1 MSLLRSWVHR
11 WLRCYKQVAPLELP
25 NQSAPGPLKSH
36 PTANAWTR
44 PGWNGPLA
52 RPAGLPARLSGEGRT
67 GGTGLRWQKELLTR
81 SVRRVAGRYG
91 PVARATFFRRHPPKT
106 SPGRTGCE
114 AQSIASH
121 PDRIGFA
128 IFAPVRGHQT
138 RTPKWAMKSKRPVAS
153 PSLVGRVTPCAPRLQ
168 SECANFSPKSH
179 P

>member
-1 MSLLRSWVHR
+1 MSLLWSWVDR

-91 PVARATFFRRHPPKT
+91 PVDRATFFRRHPPKT

-114 AQSIASH
+114 AH
-121 PDRIGFA
+121 PLHPSPIELALRSLRSF
-128 IFAPVRGHQT
+128 
-138 RTPKWAMKSKRPVAS
+138 VAS
-153 PSLVGRVTPCAPRLQ
+153 KTLCLSLPSPPQASAIRATRCAPGPYYLVREN
-168 SECANFSPKSH
+168 S
-179 P
+179 